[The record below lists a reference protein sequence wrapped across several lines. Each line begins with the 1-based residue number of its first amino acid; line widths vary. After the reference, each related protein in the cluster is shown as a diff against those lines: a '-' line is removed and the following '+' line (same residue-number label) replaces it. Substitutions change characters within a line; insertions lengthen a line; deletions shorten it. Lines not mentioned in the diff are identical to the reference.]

1 MKPDVLTIKY
11 CLVSSSELPQQSFL
25 IEING
30 IENCRL
36 IVCRVRKSFSSGVC
50 CRSATKSPEVV
61 LKKPQSEKFSG
72 KNPGL
77 LLQLMIFPKFS
88 TWHLVM
94 IFVLR
99 LSNSKSIWSS
109 NNFQSS
115 NQRIGTGIPAIITDF
130 RKNHKNLKTLLHF
143 L

>member
-99 LSNSKSIWSS
+99 LSNSKSISTFWSS
-109 NNFQSS
+109 NNSKVTRELEQEFPPS
-115 NQRIGTGIPAIITDF
+115 
-130 RKNHKNLKTLLHF
+130 
-143 L
+143 

>member
-77 LLQLMIFPKFS
+77 MMIFPKFS

-99 LSNSKSIWSS
+99 LSNSKSISTIWSS
-109 NNFQSS
+109 NNSKVTRELEQEF
-115 NQRIGTGIPAIITDF
+115 PP
-130 RKNHKNLKTLLHF
+130 
-143 L
+143 

>member
-61 LKKPQSEKFSG
+61 LKKLQSEKFSG

-99 LSNSKSIWSS
+99 LSNLESIWSS
-109 NNFQSS
+109 NNSKVIRELEQEF
-115 NQRIGTGIPAIITDF
+115 PP
-130 RKNHKNLKTLLHF
+130 
-143 L
+143 

>member
-1 MKPDVLTIKY
+1 MKPDVSTIKY
-11 CLVSSSELPQQSFL
+11 CLVSSSGLPQQSFL

-72 KNPGL
+72 KNPGSAAAFDDFSQVL
-77 LLQLMIFPKFS
+77 NLASCHDFCTPPLKFK
-88 TWHLVM
+88 
-94 IFVLR
+94 I
-99 LSNSKSIWSS
+99 
-109 NNFQSS
+109 NFDILEFKQ
-115 NQRIGTGIPAIITDF
+115 F
-130 RKNHKNLKTLLHF
+130 
-143 L
+143 